1 MKKTYKLILVLIT
14 LLGLSI
20 IMNMN
25 SVSAASASIT
35 GNKTVNVGDKVTVTA
50 NVTAGAWN
58 LVLEGANQNKGLV
71 GQTSKTDNENAS
83 VSISFTAEKV
93 GTYKFTLT
101 GDITDYYTDANTDV
115 NKSCT
120 ITVKEKEEVK
130 QPENNNNNNSNNNS
144 NTEKPSTA
152 KSNNNKLKMLG
163 IKPHDFKNFKSGTT
177 TYYVSV
183 PNDTEEVEVYAEKQ
197 VSSQKISG
205 TGKVKLK
212 EGSNTVKV
220 VCTAED
226 GTTKTYTMYIT
237 REKANEEKTNDTNQE
252 EQPASNEEEQQTEEE
267 NLTDENETTNEEV
280 LGINKINII
289 GKTEKGESIK
299 VELNPEFSEL
309 IGEYQVSVP
318 LTVNDLDISVEMAE
332 GTASVEASGNKGL
345 VEGNNS
351 VTVIVT
357 VGDKKKVYQI
367 NVTKEAQAVTK
378 LSNEV
383 ILQLAVISA
392 IATAVMA
399 AIVVIIMAIIRNRKK
414 AKEKYSKVDVEIGD
428 FNKLKVEDENQLENT
443 NEQKNEDEK

>member
-130 QPENNNNNNSNNNS
+130 QPENNNNSDNNS

-183 PNDTEEVEVYAEKQ
+183 PNDTEEVEVYAEKK

-237 REKANEEKTNDTNQE
+237 REKANEGKTDDTNQE
-252 EQPASNEEEQQTEEE
+252 EQPASNEDKQPTEEE
-267 NLTDENETTNEEV
+267 NLADENETTNEEV

-289 GKTEKGESIK
+289 GKTEKGESIN
-299 VELNPEFSEL
+299 VDLNPEFSEL

-345 VEGNNS
+345 AEGNNS

-392 IATAVMA
+392 IATAVMV

-414 AKEKYSKVDVEIGD
+414 AKEKYSKVDIEIGD
-428 FNKLKVEDENQLENT
+428 FNKLKVEDENQIDNI
-443 NEQKNEDEK
+443 NESKEDNKR